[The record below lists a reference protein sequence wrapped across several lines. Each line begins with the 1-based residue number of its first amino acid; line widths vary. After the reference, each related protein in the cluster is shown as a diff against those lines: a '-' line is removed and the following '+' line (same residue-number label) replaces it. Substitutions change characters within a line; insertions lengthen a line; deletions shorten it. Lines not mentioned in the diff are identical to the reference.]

1 MWATTVLLCSSAS
14 VAAFAPQH
22 AACRAPA
29 SALAASSPGVEL
41 DRRSLLVGLGGGGV
55 SVAGGWP
62 VFAADGKTVVVAGAT
77 GQTGKRV
84 MERLTARADVTAI
97 GGVRDVA
104 KGSKVLEGKTV
115 RRLDVVEDGVEQL
128 KTSLAGADAVVC
140 CTGFVP
146 GNPFQMAKVA
156 HAVDNL
162 GTKSL
167 VAAAQAA
174 GVKKFVLVSSILT
187 NGRAWGQANSP
198 GFQITNAFGGVLDE
212 KIEAERALRA
222 SGLDFTIV
230 RPGGLKATPPTGEL
244 IVAKEDTLNA
254 GEVSRDLVA
263 DVCVAALFDGKST
276 NKVVEIIEGD
286 GSPKLPESKWFA

>member
-1 MWATTVLLCSSAS
+1 MAALEKRDENRHNREIAKNVLAKFGKQKSIAFSDGALPQSITLGLESS
-14 VAAFAPQH
+14 
-22 AACRAPA
+22 
-29 SALAASSPGVEL
+29 EI
-41 DRRSLLVGLGGGGV
+41 VG
-55 SVAGGWP
+55 S
-62 VFAADGKTVVVAGAT
+62 
-77 GQTGKRV
+77 
-84 MERLTARADVTAI
+84 TA
-97 GGVRDVA
+97 
-104 KGSKVLEGKTV
+104 E
-115 RRLDVVEDGVEQL
+115 
-128 KTSLAGADAVVC
+128 
-140 CTGFVP
+140 
-146 GNPFQMAKVA
+146 
-156 HAVDNL
+156 
-162 GTKSL
+162 
-167 VAAAQAA
+167 